1 MARKKK
7 QSRKYE
13 PRHEFRI
20 NNSPHAGGHPHYVF
34 GEKNGKYKSLGLTTS
49 PSKNIKHVKLT
60 KNPNPNDASTS
71 YLQIKEVHTANK
83 KYYSSILPNWMF
95 ARDDMGIVRH
105 RTKKYKKSYNR
116 KPPMYYENKKK
127 NKKK

>member
-1 MARKKK
+1 
-7 QSRKYE
+7 
-13 PRHEFRI
+13 
-20 NNSPHAGGHPHYVF
+20 
-34 GEKNGKYKSLGLTTS
+34 
-49 PSKNIKHVKLT
+49 
-60 KNPNPNDASTS
+60 
-71 YLQIKEVHTANK
+71 
-83 KYYSSILPNWMF
+83 MF